1 MVVYNR
7 HGISEST
14 SLQSPGTPQSF
25 WKKRCCHAG
34 NSDGFTVISS
44 CFFVFT
50 IAVTGSLIIQ
60 IHFGTGEVTPHGA
73 VASDDQTCSE
83 IGIHTIRDGG
93 SAADAAI
100 ATLLCLSVTQPHWW
114 CVVLIHDHKLNESK
128 ILDFMVLHKT
138 GNSTTGVPG
147 FLKGLERL
155 HKLYGKLPFK
165 DLIHPA
171 IKLARE
177 GFIASKQLVDAL
189 RKVDF
194 NLVNL
199 NFQNEFFP
207 KGIMIKE
214 NQVLV
219 RKNYAKFLEAV
230 SIGGA
235 DEIHLLKYRTEM
247 MEAFDALRSDVTID
261 DLLDYEIIE
270 RKLVRERLFN
280 VTISTVGP
288 PFGGLQVIAVQPD
301 SDILNETSTLM
312 TKLTSHG
319 FSLSD
324 LPHPTVPESVASQVS
339 VIDTFDLYVSIIV
352 GLGDSFGSKYMTEHG
367 VILNRDS
374 ENANRGG
381 AMFDGRHISSF
392 TPLTISDT
400 NNICG
405 DRVVLASGSWGAL
418 LQTCAQLIF
427 RNLDMISAIAQ
438 PRITLGTEP
447 KVLLLNDFNKQ
458 VEKLPPE
465 VREYLKNEEHFKLSG
480 LFTPLVVNGVSKS
493 KDVIVSHSDPRGGGI
508 AARLEEKVGN
518 FNETDL

>member
-1 MVVYNR
+1 
-7 HGISEST
+7 
-14 SLQSPGTPQSF
+14 
-25 WKKRCCHAG
+25 
-34 NSDGFTVISS
+34 
-44 CFFVFT
+44 
-50 IAVTGSLIIQ
+50 
-60 IHFGTGEVTPHGA
+60 
-73 VASDDQTCSE
+73 
-83 IGIHTIRDGG
+83 
-93 SAADAAI
+93 
-100 ATLLCLSVTQPHWW
+100 
-114 CVVLIHDHKLNESK
+114 
-128 ILDFMVLHKT
+128 MVLHKT

-177 GFIASKQLVDAL
+177 GFLASKQLVDAL
-189 RKVDF
+189 RKVNFD
-194 NLVNL
+194 LLNL

-214 NQVLV
+214 NQILL

-230 SIGGA
+230 SIVGA
-235 DEIHLLKYRTEM
+235 DEIHLLKYRSEM
-247 MEAFDALRSDVTID
+247 MKAFDALGSNVTID

-288 PFGGLQVIAVQPD
+288 PFGGLQVIAGLELMKEHDITSETQLTKLYEAFTQGLLLGIVLTKTKFQPD

-339 VIDTFDLYVSIIV
+339 VIDTFDLYVSVIV

-374 ENANRGG
+374 ESSNRGG

-405 DRVVLASGSWGAL
+405 DRIVLASGSWGAL